1 MIYGIY
7 IKMVIYYRRFWAWFY
22 TLNLFLSPLPS
33 LTLFLFL
40 QLHPQNHFTC
50 GSNVEEIIHRTGCS
64 IGTQIPCNGKNYK
77 PIQKLE
83 YPIKESIRISYPSS
97 YSTIRMRKRKS
108 FRIYFI
114 INRRLSTVTTNG
126 ITNMVICKANF
137 L

>member
-1 MIYGIY
+1 MLKGFLGSRIYQNSNISPCAITYIKSQMIYGIY

-64 IGTQIPCNGKNYK
+64 IGTQIPCNGNNYQL
-77 PIQKLE
+77 IQKFGCS
-83 YPIKESIRISYPSS
+83 IDESIRILYPSS
-97 YSTIRMRKRKS
+97 Y
-108 FRIYFI
+108 Y
-114 INRRLSTVTTNG
+114 TN
-126 ITNMVICKANF
+126 
-137 L
+137 